1 MAGFC
6 RYILQYGIAT
16 WQVSCVMYDAWYAK
30 AGTLDDYNTGTMDNS
45 NKYDTLSDA
54 TEHLL
59 KKGYTYNFQISET
72 GKLTDNKTL
81 EFDPDEVILK
91 EVHRFEGIS
100 NPADSSILYAV
111 QTRSGEKGI
120 VIDSYGADGSEVT
133 SDFMNKVEQQQNE

>member
-1 MAGFC
+1 
-6 RYILQYGIAT
+6 
-16 WQVSCVMYDAWYAK
+16 MYDAWYAK